1 MGRTGPLDLVLEA
14 DAIEVEKK
22 KRRNEKGRR
31 VEFF

>member
-14 DAIEVEKK
+14 DDIEVEKK